1 MKIVL
6 VILAIL
12 AAALVVLMLIPI
24 RLEVDFKRDAVTNKV
39 TVTLKYAR
47 FKFRLFNS
55 TEKKDKPHKK
65 TEKKP
70 KEKQPFSFERE
81 KAKIEK
87 YIKTFESIKADIV
100 KTLQYMAR
108 RAVVFDNVEVE
119 SEFGFSDAMHTGIFT
134 GILNGFVYGILGVV
148 HHHSKLRQMN
158 VNLQPVFEKTCFDVR
173 IRCILHLK
181 TVHTIVIAVNVL
193 KILRK
198 IKKAEGSE

>member
-1 MKIVL
+1 MKTVL

-12 AAALVVLMLIPI
+12 VAAVVLLLFIPI
-24 RLEVDFKRDAVTNKV
+24 RFEVDFKRDALQNKV
-39 TVTLKYAR
+39 TATLKYAGL
-47 FKFRLFNS
+47 KFRLFDN
-55 TEKKDKPHKK
+55 TEKKDKPRKK

-70 KEKQPFSFERE
+70 KEKEPFSFERE
-81 KAKIEK
+81 KKKIEK
-87 YIKTFESIKADIV
+87 YLKVFESIEADIV

-108 RAVVFDNVEVE
+108 RAVVFDNIEVE

-134 GILNGFVYGILGVV
+134 GILNGFVYSILGVV
-148 HHHSKLRQMN
+148 HHHSRLRQMN

-181 TVHTIVIAVNVL
+181 TVHTIVVAVNVL

>member
-1 MKIVL
+1 MKTVL

-12 AAALVVLMLIPI
+12 VAAVALLLFIPI
-24 RLEVDFKRDAVTNKV
+24 RFEVDYKRDALENKV
-39 TVTLKYAR
+39 TATLKYAGL
-47 FKFRLFNS
+47 KLRLFDN
-55 TEKKDKPHKK
+55 TEKKDKPEKR

-70 KEKQPFSFERE
+70 KEKEPFSFERE
-81 KAKIEK
+81 KKKIEK
-87 YIKTFESIKADIV
+87 YVKVFESIKADII

-108 RAVVFDNVEVE
+108 RAVVVDNIEVE

-134 GILNGFVYGILGVV
+134 GILNGFVYSVLGVI
-148 HHHSKLRQMN
+148 HHHSTLRQMN

-181 TVHTIVIAVNVL
+181 TVHTIVVAVNVL